1 MQTNSAFARKQDVWE
16 HTATYKQINSYPKVY
31 FADFQ
36 EAQVACFPCYKY
48 IIPYWSVPTG

>member
-1 MQTNSAFARKQDVWE
+1 MQTNSAFARKQDVRE

-36 EAQVACFPCYKY
+36 EA
-48 IIPYWSVPTG
+48 